1 MTYLIIFRGVFNI
14 MEIMIVED
22 NISISKPLSY
32 SLKASGFDTVV
43 CGTFEEAI
51 KNSGRDYD
59 VMIID
64 VTLPDGNGFELYEE
78 IKKYN
83 DSPVIF
89 LTALDDENNI
99 VKGLELGAEDY
110 MTKPFSTRELIA
122 RIKRITRKKDVSRN
136 VIVSG
141 DISIDLDSKTV
152 SNKGELVEIT
162 ALEYRILSMLAQN
175 MGMTVTRDVILQKIW
190 DISGNYV
197 NDNTLTVYIKRI
209 RQKLDTDS
217 IKTVKGIGY
226 RMEKL

>member
-1 MTYLIIFRGVFNI
+1 

-32 SLKASGFDTVV
+32 SLKASGFDTIVY
-43 CGTFEEAI
+43 GTFEEAL
-51 KNSGRDYD
+51 KNSGKDYD
-59 VMIID
+59 VIIID
-64 VTLPDGNGFELYEE
+64 ITLPDGNGFELYEE
-78 IKKYN
+78 MKKYN
-83 DSPVIF
+83 NSPVIF

-99 VKGLELGAEDY
+99 VKGLALGAEDY

-136 VIVSG
+136 IIVSG
-141 DISIDLDSKTV
+141 DISIDLDAKTV
-152 SNKGELVEIT
+152 SKNGKLVEIT

-226 RMEKL
+226 RMEKV

>member
-1 MTYLIIFRGVFNI
+1 
-14 MEIMIVED
+14 
-22 NISISKPLSY
+22 
-32 SLKASGFDTVV
+32 
-43 CGTFEEAI
+43 
-51 KNSGRDYD
+51 
-59 VMIID
+59 
-64 VTLPDGNGFELYEE
+64 
-78 IKKYN
+78 
-83 DSPVIF
+83 
-89 LTALDDENNI
+89 
-99 VKGLELGAEDY
+99 

-122 RIKRITRKKDVSRN
+122 RIKRITRRKDVSKN

>member
-1 MTYLIIFRGVFNI
+1 

-32 SLKASGFDTVV
+32 SLKASGFDTIVY
-43 CGTFEEAI
+43 GTFEEAL
-51 KNSGRDYD
+51 KNSGKDYD
-59 VMIID
+59 VIIID
-64 VTLPDGNGFELYEE
+64 ITLPDGNGFELYEE
-78 IKKYN
+78 MKKYN
-83 DSPVIF
+83 NSPVIF

-122 RIKRITRKKDVSRN
+122 RIKRITRKKDFSRN
-136 VIVSG
+136 IIVSG
-141 DISIDLDSKTV
+141 DISIDLDAKTV
-152 SNKGELVEIT
+152 SKNGKLVEIT

-226 RMEKL
+226 RMEKV

>member
-1 MTYLIIFRGVFNI
+1 

-32 SLKASGFDTVV
+32 SLKASGFDTIVY
-43 CGTFEEAI
+43 GTFEEAL
-51 KNSGRDYD
+51 KNSGKDYD
-59 VMIID
+59 VIIID
-64 VTLPDGNGFELYEE
+64 ITLPDGNGFELYEE
-78 IKKYN
+78 MKKYN
-83 DSPVIF
+83 NSPVIF

-99 VKGLELGAEDY
+99 VKGLELGAGDY
-110 MTKPFSTRELIA
+110 MTKRFSTPELIA
-122 RIKRITRKKDVSRN
+122 RIMRITRKKDFSRN
-136 VIVSG
+136 IIVSG
-141 DISIDLDSKTV
+141 DISIDLDAKTV
-152 SNKGELVEIT
+152 SKNGKLVEIT

-226 RMEKL
+226 RMEKV

>member
-1 MTYLIIFRGVFNI
+1 

-32 SLKASGFDTVV
+32 SLKASGFDTIVY
-43 CGTFEEAI
+43 GTFEEAL
-51 KNSGRDYD
+51 KNSGKDYD
-59 VMIID
+59 VIIID
-64 VTLPDGNGFELYEE
+64 ITLPDGNGFELYEE
-78 IKKYN
+78 MKKYN
-83 DSPVIF
+83 NSPVIF

-136 VIVSG
+136 IIVSG
-141 DISIDLDSKTV
+141 DISIDLDAKTV
-152 SNKGELVEIT
+152 SKNGKLVEIT

-226 RMEKL
+226 RMEKV

>member
-1 MTYLIIFRGVFNI
+1 
-14 MEIMIVED
+14 
-22 NISISKPLSY
+22 
-32 SLKASGFDTVV
+32 
-43 CGTFEEAI
+43 
-51 KNSGRDYD
+51 
-59 VMIID
+59 MIID
-64 VTLPDGNGFELYEE
+64 VTHPDAYGFELYEE

-83 DSPVIF
+83 NSPVIF

-110 MTKPFSTRELIA
+110 ITKPFSTRELIA
-122 RIKRITRKKDVSRN
+122 RIRRITRKKDVSRN

-141 DISIDLDSKTV
+141 DISVDLDAKTV
-152 SNKGELVEIT
+152 SKNGELIELT

-226 RMEKL
+226 RMEKV

>member
-1 MTYLIIFRGVFNI
+1 

-32 SLKASGFDTVV
+32 SLKASGFDTIVY
-43 CGTFEEAI
+43 GTFEEAL
-51 KNSGRDYD
+51 KNSGKDYD
-59 VMIID
+59 VIIID
-64 VTLPDGNGFELYEE
+64 ITLPDGNGFELYEE
-78 IKKYN
+78 MKKYN
-83 DSPVIF
+83 NSPVIF

-110 MTKPFSTRELIA
+110 MKKPFSTRELIA
-122 RIKRITRKKDVSRN
+122 RIKRITRKKDFSRN
-136 VIVSG
+136 IIVSG
-141 DISIDLDSKTV
+141 DISIDLDAKTV
-152 SNKGELVEIT
+152 SKNGKLVEIT

-226 RMEKL
+226 RMEKV